1 MGKVC
6 CSQSKH
12 QHFLFQCWCIL
23 VIHLKEINLKNKNK
37 VWGSDR
43 TLHLHG
49 LLLPSLCGF
58 QWNVMLVL
66 VQPALFL
73 WNCRKTFG
81 EALTCYLEFHV
92 KHIFFSTRFQSWW
105 WHCDDASG
113 VQVMCAHC
121 HISETQLCQ
130 RRAAHTF
137 TLSLSLWWKLSGVSV
152 KLNPALCC
160 PLLDKLR
167 TLTNPR
173 MSHVQPVWPL
183 QVFKRIVGENPQSL
197 FFFIA
202 VTKDLFSLLLLVIW
216 ETFIWTIAP
225 EGALPAQSN
234 QTHPFIT
241 NNYNQ

>member
-1 MGKVC
+1 M
-6 CSQSKH
+6 
-12 QHFLFQCWCIL
+12 
-23 VIHLKEINLKNKNK
+23 
-37 VWGSDR
+37 
-43 TLHLHG
+43 
-49 LLLPSLCGF
+49 
-58 QWNVMLVL
+58 
-66 VQPALFL
+66 
-73 WNCRKTFG
+73 
-81 EALTCYLEFHV
+81 
-92 KHIFFSTRFQSWW
+92 HIFFSTRFQSWR
-105 WHCDDASG
+105 WHSDDASG

-167 TLTNPR
+167 TLKNPR

-183 QVFKRIVGENPQSL
+183 QVFKRLVGKNPQSL